1 MAYRDSSFSLEST
14 SSLIM
19 VLDLDS
25 RAFGQLTY
33 MGHAP
38 ANYMDGK

>member
-1 MAYRDSSFSLEST
+1 MVHCDSSFSLEST

-38 ANYMDGK
+38 ANYIDAK